1 MAANCDICVS
11 GEPLDSWPAEPAEY
25 GEDRDYPLVLR
36 YEPPADWL
44 KPLGLPSAP
53 PRHEQGR
60 ALIQVKDEHKQ
71 LIDFRDTERTDRMRH
86 RLVEINEATSGLVIQ
101 LPDGVGEREGDLLW
115 IGDVCLNLG
124 NTSFYRTFNIDFR
137 HGGRLYGH
145 WIQGVP
151 KKLRK
156 QLTINGEAVAEPDFE
171 AHHITILYALEGL
184 QLPG

>member
-1 MAANCDICVS
+1 MAVCIPSDALS
-11 GEPLDSWPAEPAEY
+11 EEALG
-25 GEDRDYPLVLR
+25 DR
-36 YEPPADWL
+36 PPPMAKL
-44 KPLGLPSAP
+44 K
-53 PRHEQGR
+53 RR
-60 ALIQVKDEHKQ
+60 ALIQLKDEQKQ

-156 QLTINGEAVAEPDFE
+156 Q
-171 AHHITILYALEGL
+171 
-184 QLPG
+184 